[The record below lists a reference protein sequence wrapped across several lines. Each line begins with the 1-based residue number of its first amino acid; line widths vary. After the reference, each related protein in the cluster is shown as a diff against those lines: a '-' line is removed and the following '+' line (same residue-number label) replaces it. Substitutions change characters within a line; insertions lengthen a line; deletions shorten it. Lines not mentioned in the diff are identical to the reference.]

1 MKLQDSKTKE
11 YLMRAFAG
19 ECQARTHYLLAAD
32 GAEREGCL
40 TVCRAFRQTAKE
52 EETHARAFYRLLAP
66 LAGSQIEFTA
76 AYPVH
81 SGDLGASLRD
91 AQEDEYREWEL
102 YAALSQIARGEGFL
116 QAAALFLAVSSVEKT
131 HGDRFGQLAAQV
143 EGGTLLRARE
153 ARGWRCQRCGFPA
166 YDCAPPQ
173 NCPLCGGGQGGF
185 ARSGGGEG

>member
-1 MKLQDSKTKE
+1 MRLQGSKTKE
-11 YLMRAFAG
+11 LLMRAFAG
-19 ECQARTHYLLAAD
+19 ECQARTRYLMAA
-32 GAEREGCL
+32 GRAESEGWL
-40 TVCRAFRQTAKE
+40 PVCRAFHQTAKE
-52 EETHARAFYRLLAP
+52 EEAHACAFYRLLGP
-66 LAGSQIEFTA
+66 LAGSQIEIIA

-102 YAALSQIARGEGFL
+102 YAALSQIARDEGFL

-131 HGDRFGQLAAQV
+131 HGDRFGQLAAQA

-153 ARGWRCQRCGFPA
+153 ARGWRCQRCGFPV
-166 YDCAPPQ
+166 YGCAPPQ
-173 NCPLCGGGQGGF
+173 TCPLCGGGQRGF